1 MAAVFALQLV
11 SAILTTIN
19 ADIGEYIYT
28 RPRKYFNLMRMQ

>member
-19 ADIGEYIYT
+19 ADIGEFLYI
-28 RPRKYFNLMRMQ
+28 RPRNI